1 MSKEEL
7 NLEEPDFEAVET
19 SLEDFGTALD
29 DWIAGS
35 SLTRIPV
42 TIYGAGHLHVEVQQL
57 DAEREILEAE
67 LESIDDSSNESTVG
81 EVSRVGEIM
90 SRLEEINAR
99 NEEVYDEWMASKT
112 VWIVED
118 ISDRLTEIRDAVGD
132 APKSLDEPEL
142 PKRATEAQ
150 QRTHTVAMQKYEA
163 ALPEYVDAAKAWGDK
178 YAAHYISTAVVRV
191 ELANG
196 KVAHSVSPEQVFAL
210 AKSLGEKQI
219 EILIK
224 AIKVANEKSPVID
237 APLSRSTLPDDQI

>member
-1 MSKEEL
+1 MSEEEL
-7 NLEEPDFEAVET
+7 NLEEPEFEAAET
-19 SLEDFGTALD
+19 SLDDFGSVLD

-57 DAEREILEAE
+57 AAEREILEAE
-67 LESIDDSSNESTVG
+67 LEALEDSNNETAVG
-81 EVSRVGEIM
+81 EVSRIGEIM
-90 SRLEEINAR
+90 SRLEEIADR
-99 NEEVYDEWMASKT
+99 EGDVFDEWQASKS

-132 APKSLDEPEL
+132 APTAIKEPKL
-142 PKRATEAQ
+142 PKRATEVQ
-150 QRTHTVAMQKYEA
+150 QRAHTVAMQKYEA
-163 ALPEYVDAAKAWGDK
+163 DLPAYVDAAKAWGDK

-224 AIKVANEKSPVID
+224 AIKVATEKSPVID
-237 APLSRSTLPDDQI
+237 APLSRSISHDDQI